1 MSWGKAALW
10 GFGIAAGVVLV
21 IVVLVIVGSMF
32 PPSVGVP
39 LVLFL
44 AFGAAITTG
53 VYVGNNIKI

>member
-10 GFGIAAGVVLV
+10 GFGVAAGLVVV

-39 LVLFL
+39 LVLFI
-44 AFGAAITTG
+44 AFGAAITVG
-53 VYVGNNIKI
+53 LYVGNKLKI

>member
-1 MSWGKAALW
+1 MRWGKAALW
-10 GFGIAAGVVLV
+10 GFGIAAGLVGGIAVL
-21 IVVLVIVGSMF
+21 IVVGSMF
-32 PPSVGVP
+32 PPSVGIP